1 MQIVHGRESLPQKL
15 VRFEQ
20 VTEVRPVVVR
30 ARGTL
35 AVVIDLRAVR
45 PRVPNAFDPDQS
57 VPRH

>member
-20 VTEVRPVVVR
+20 VAEVRPVVVR

-35 AVVIDLRAVR
+35 AVVINLLAVLSI
-45 PRVPNAFDPDQS
+45 VPTALDPDQS
-57 VPRH
+57 IPRH